1 MKQETE
7 AARILAKAGRQ
18 EGQRG
23 KEEMEMLGALRIT
36 KRPATLE
43 TVHEG

>member
-7 AARILAKAGRQ
+7 EARILAKAGGQ
-18 EGQRG
+18 EGRRG
-23 KEEMEMLGALRIT
+23 KGEMEVLGALRIT
-36 KRPATLE
+36 KRPATSE